1 MKQWQQQLRQL
12 QESDMLR
19 RLRVIESEQAA
30 HVQLAGQDV
39 LMLCSNNYLGLANHP
54 AMIEAAVKASRE
66 YGVGSTGSRLISG
79 SMRLHARFEERMAE
93 FKQTEAAL
101 LFNSGYAANTGILS
115 GLLGPDD
122 LIFSDELNHASIVD
136 GCRLSAA
143 RTIIYPHA
151 NLDALEELFRKELP
165 GRNGRWL
172 IVTDGVFSMDGNC
185 APLAGLCHLKDE
197 YDALLM
203 VDDAHGTGVL
213 GAKGRGTGELS
224 GCLQDIDL
232 HMGTLGKGL
241 GGSGAYLAASRL
253 VIDMLI
259 NRCRP
264 FIFSTSVPPA
274 IPAAAIAALDI
285 VDSVEG
291 ANLRSSLRE
300 NCRLFIDLLLT
311 GGCDIGGSIT
321 QIVPIITRT
330 PAETMLAANRLL
342 ENGLFVQ
349 GIRPPTVPD
358 GSCRLRATIMATHDQ
373 QELAAAAET
382 ISRVVNEV
390 LSCR

>member
-1 MKQWQQQLRQL
+1 MKQWQQQLQKL
-12 QESDMLR
+12 QDADMLR
-19 RLRVIESEQAA
+19 RLRVIDGAQDA
-30 HVQLAGQDV
+30 HVQLAGQEV

-54 AMIEAAVKASRE
+54 AMIEAAVKATRD

-79 SMRLHARFEERMAE
+79 SMRLHAQFEERMAE

-101 LFNSGYAANTGILS
+101 LFNSGYAANTGILAS
-115 GLLGPDD
+115 LMGADD
-122 LIFSDELNHASIVD
+122 LIFSDALNHASIVD

-143 RTIIYPHA
+143 RTVVYPHA
-151 NLDALEELFRKELP
+151 NLATLEALLKQELP
-165 GRNGRWL
+165 ERKGRWL

-185 APLAGLCHLKDE
+185 APLAGLSQLKQK

-213 GAKGRGTGELS
+213 GAQGRGSGELS
-224 GCLQDIDL
+224 GCLQEIDL

-253 VIDMLI
+253 VVETLI

-285 VDSVEG
+285 VDSPEG
-291 ANLRSSLRE
+291 ADLRKSLDD
-300 NCRLFIDLLLT
+300 NCRMFTKRLLE
-311 GGCDIGGSIT
+311 GGCDIGATTT
-321 QIVPIITRT
+321 QIVPIMTRT
-330 PAETMLAANRLL
+330 PAATMLAANRLL
-342 ENGLFVQ
+342 ESGLFVQ
-349 GIRPPTVPD
+349 GIRPPTIPD
-358 GSCRLRATIMATHDQ
+358 GLCRLRATLMATHDQ
-373 QELAAAAET
+373 HELTVAAAT

-390 LSCR
+390 LS

>member
-1 MKQWQQQLRQL
+1 MKQWEQQLQQL
-12 QESDMLR
+12 QDADMLR

-54 AMIEAAVKASRE
+54 TMIEAAVKASRE

-115 GLLGPDD
+115 SLFGPDD
-122 LIFSDELNHASIVD
+122 LIFSDKLNHASIVD

-151 NLDALEELFRKELP
+151 DLAALEELLCKELP
-165 GRNGRWL
+165 GRKGRWL

-185 APLAGLCHLKDE
+185 APLTGLCRLKYE

-213 GAKGRGTGELS
+213 GARGRGTGELS

-232 HMGTLGKGL
+232 HMGTRGKGL

-253 VIDMLI
+253 VIDTLI

-274 IPAAAIAALDI
+274 IPAAAIAALNI

-300 NCRLFIDLLLT
+300 NCRLFTDLLRT
-311 GGCDIGGSIT
+311 GGCDIEGTTT
-321 QIVPIITRT
+321 QIVPIITGT
-330 PAETMLAANRLL
+330 PATTMLAANRLL
-342 ENGLFVQ
+342 EKGLFVQ

-358 GSCRLRATIMATHDQ
+358 GSCRLRATLMSTHDQ
-373 QELAAAAET
+373 QELAKAADT

-390 LSCR
+390 LA

>member
-1 MKQWQQQLRQL
+1 MKQWQQHLKQL
-12 QESDMLR
+12 QDADMLR
-19 RLRVIESEQAA
+19 RLRVIDGEQAA

-54 AMIEAAVKASRE
+54 AMIEAAIKASRD

-79 SMRLHARFEERMAE
+79 SMRLHSRFEERMAE

-115 GLLGPDD
+115 GLMGADD
-122 LIFSDELNHASIVD
+122 LIFSDALNHASIVD

-143 RTIIYPHA
+143 RTVIYPHA
-151 NLDALEELFRKELP
+151 DLAALEVLLSRELP
-165 GRNGRWL
+165 DRKGRWL

-185 APLAGLCHLKDE
+185 APLAGLCRLKQE
-197 YDALLM
+197 YEALLM

-213 GAKGRGTGELS
+213 GAQGRGSGELS
-224 GCLQDIDL
+224 GCLQEIDL

-241 GGSGAYLAASRL
+241 GGSGAYLAASRP
-253 VIDMLI
+253 VVDMLI

-274 IPAAAIAALDI
+274 IPAAAITALDI
-285 VDSVEG
+285 VDSPEG
-291 ANLRSSLRE
+291 ATLRSSLGD
-300 NCRLFIDLLLT
+300 NCRLFTNKLIA
-311 GGCDIGGSIT
+311 GGCDVGTTAT
-321 QIVPIITRT
+321 QIIPVMIGT
-330 PAETMLAANRLL
+330 PAATMTAANRLL
-342 ENGLFVQ
+342 ERGLFVQ

-358 GSCRLRATIMATHDQ
+358 GSCRLRATLMATHDS
-373 QELAAAAET
+373 QELIEAAET
-382 ISRVVNEV
+382 INRVISEV
-390 LSCR
+390 LS

>member
-1 MKQWQQQLRQL
+1 MF
-12 QESDMLR
+12 R
-19 RLRVIESEQAA
+19 RLRVIDGEQAA

-54 AMIEAAVKASRE
+54 ALIEAAIKASRD

-79 SMRLHARFEERMAE
+79 SMRLHSRFEERVAE

-115 GLLGPDD
+115 GLMGADD
-122 LIFSDELNHASIVD
+122 LIFSDALNHASIVD

-143 RTIIYPHA
+143 RTVIYPHA
-151 NLDALEELFRKELP
+151 DLAALEALLSRELP
-165 GRNGRWL
+165 DRKGRWL

-185 APLAGLCHLKDE
+185 APLAGLCRLKQE

-213 GAKGRGTGELS
+213 GAQGRGSGELS
-224 GCLQDIDL
+224 GCLQEIDL

-241 GGSGAYLAASRL
+241 GGSGAYLAASRP
-253 VIDMLI
+253 VVDMLI

-285 VDSVEG
+285 IDSHEG
-291 ANLRSSLRE
+291 AALRSSLRD
-300 NCRLFIDLLLT
+300 NCRLFTGQLIA
-311 GGCDIGGSIT
+311 GGCDIGTTTT
-321 QIVPIITRT
+321 QIVPIITGT
-330 PAETMLAANRLL
+330 PAATMTAANRLL
-342 ENGLFVQ
+342 ESGLFVQ

-358 GSCRLRATIMATHDQ
+358 GSCRLRATLMATHDHL
-373 QELAAAAET
+373 ELAAAADT
-382 ISRVVNEV
+382 ITRVVSEV
-390 LSCR
+390 LA